1 MSRLPITLHL
11 NPWGRLY
18 RALRYPLRRVC
29 NTEKVRASRL
39 LYGARTHEEGE
50 HEGWVLTPLGLL
62 NSTPL
67 GVIVKVRIKAVPG
80 PHLDCDY
87 PDGFHADG
95 SYCCDAYAC
104 WFVWGLSGGK

>member
-1 MSRLPITLHL
+1 MTRLPITLRL
-11 NPWGRLY
+11 APWGRVY

-29 NTEKVRASRL
+29 DLDKVRASRF

-50 HEGWVLTPLGLL
+50 HDGWVLTPLGIV

-67 GVIVKVRIKAVPG
+67 GVIFKVKIKAVPG
-80 PHLDCDY
+80 PHDADCAY

-95 SYCCDAYAC
+95 HFCCDSYAV
-104 WFVWGLSGGK
+104 WFTWGLES